1 MSRVIMLGM
10 HAVIYTPMT
19 RMVVLATGFTTVVTQ
34 LSFAMLVMIAIA
46 LALVRRAVTLSPRI
60 VIA

>member
-1 MSRVIMLGM
+1 MLGM
-10 HAVIYTPMT
+10 HTVIHTPMT